1 MYFFSWTGVPRCL
14 RALQFVNGKKHH
26 LHRMATKQPYSD
38 GGLTTLPRVVTNSR
52 NSAPTLASQSAGIT
66 GCVTE
71 DIVAVL
77 VWQHLDNCGVGGVNS
92 LPHFTCQGPPAL
104 LKDNDLVPTQAEST
118 AFLRVFTSSAVEDLC
133 SFLLSYH

>member
-14 RALQFVNGKKHH
+14 RALQFVNGKKHR

-38 GGLTTLPRVVTNSR
+38 GGLATLPRVVTNSR
-52 NSAPTLASQSAGIT
+52 NSAHTLASQSAGII

-71 DIVAVL
+71 DIVTVL
-77 VWQHLDNCGVGGVNS
+77 GWQHLDLDNHGVGVVNN

-104 LKDNDLVPTQAEST
+104 LNDDVLVPTQAEEHH
-118 AFLRVFTSSAVEDLC
+118 LLMRLHLLC
-133 SFLLSYH
+133 C